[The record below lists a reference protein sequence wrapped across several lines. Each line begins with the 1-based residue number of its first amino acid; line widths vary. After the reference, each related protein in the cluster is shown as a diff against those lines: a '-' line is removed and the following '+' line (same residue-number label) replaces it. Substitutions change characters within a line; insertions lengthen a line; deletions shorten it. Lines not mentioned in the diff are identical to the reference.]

1 MGYNLVA
8 IGLAPKKTLE
18 VAQFF
23 FLFFFFFFL
32 GWGVVG
38 LFWIFVVPIK
48 FSLSMANFNKI

>member
-23 FLFFFFFFL
+23 FLFFL